1 MVIASG
7 FGDLYI
13 FCMASLSAIFVAQ
26 YHFTTFDLLQCCQL
40 SVRDT
45 KLKQVRL
52 VQNTPTK
59 IRDKWLL
66 VG

>member
-26 YHFTTFDLLQCCQL
+26 YHFTTSGMLQCCQL

-45 KLKQVRL
+45 KYKQVL
-52 VQNTPTK
+52 V
-59 IRDKWLL
+59 RMVL
-66 VG
+66 

>member
-1 MVIASG
+1 MVIAGG

-26 YHFTTFDLLQCCQL
+26 YHFTTSGMLQCCQL

-45 KLKQVRL
+45 K
-52 VQNTPTK
+52 
-59 IRDKWLL
+59 
-66 VG
+66 